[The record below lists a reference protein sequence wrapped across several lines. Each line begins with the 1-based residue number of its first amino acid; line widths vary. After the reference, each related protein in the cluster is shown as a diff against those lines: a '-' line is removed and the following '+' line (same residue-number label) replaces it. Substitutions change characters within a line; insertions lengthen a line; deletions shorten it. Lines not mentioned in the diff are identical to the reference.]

1 MFWLSDKRLL
11 RIWRLFAMAVALVAV
26 GLIAVD
32 SGRSQDEA
40 HAVRL
45 IVKGPIGPAVSDYIR
60 RGLKKAVDRGATVV
74 ILQMDTPG
82 GLDTSMREIIQ
93 DILASPVPVIGYVG
107 PSGSRAASAGTYML
121 YATHL
126 AAMAPATNLGAAT
139 PVTMGGGE
147 PGTPDDQDDDSDS
160 KNSKKKKSSKSEK
173 ETDDDADGEDESAE
187 TGDGDAE
194 EDDEDESDEAADEEP
209 RRGKPG
215 MDEKMMHDAV
225 AYIRSLAQKRGRNA
239 EWAEKAV
246 TEAASLSAEDA
257 LAEGVIDF
265 IAETPEE
272 LLEMADGRTV
282 DVAGVERTLETKGL
296 AVVDLAPDWRT
307 EFLEVITNPTV
318 AYLLLFTIGVPALMI
333 EFYTGTLVAGVIGA
347 ICIVLGLYGL
357 HVLPINYAGAG
368 LILLGFALIVGEV
381 FMPSFGALGIGGIVA
396 FVIGSVML
404 IETDV
409 PGFGVSP
416 WAIAG
421 VATTAGAIMLLILTL
436 LLRSRSRPVV
446 SGRESMIGSTGT
458 VVEWSGDS
466 GRVRFQGE
474 IWQARSA
481 DGAFAEGARVVVGEI
496 EGLTLVVGPEGVAET
511 ES

>member
-1 MFWLSDKRLL
+1 MFS
-11 RIWRLFAMAVALVAV
+11 AAVAIIAI
-26 GLIAVD
+26 GLIVAGG
-32 SGRSQDEA
+32 GRSQEEP

-45 IVKGPIGPAVSDYIR
+45 IVKGPIGPAVADYIH
-60 RGLKKAVDRGATVV
+60 RGLEKAVDRGATVV

-147 PGTPDDQDDDSDS
+147 PDLPDEPADTDSGD
-160 KNSKKKKSSKSEK
+160 KESKKKESSNSDK
-173 ETDDDADGEDESAE
+173 TAEDEDD
-187 TGDGDAE
+187 TDAE
-194 EDDEDESDEAADEEP
+194 DEADDEDKAAEDSP

-215 MDEKMMHDAV
+215 MDEKMMQDAV

-257 LAEGVIDF
+257 LNEGVIDF
-265 IAETPEE
+265 IAETPAEI
-272 LLEMADGRTV
+272 LEKADGRTV
-282 DVAGVERTLETKGL
+282 DVAGVQRTLKTKEL

-381 FMPSFGALGIGGIVA
+381 FMPSFGALGIGGIVS

-409 PGFGVSP
+409 PGFGISP
-416 WAIAG
+416 WAIGG
-421 VATTAGAIMLLILTL
+421 VAATAGALILLVLTL
-436 LLRSRSRPVV
+436 LMRAHARPAV
-446 SGRESMIGSTGT
+446 SGRESMIGVPAT
-458 VVEWSGDS
+458 VIDWSGHR
-466 GRVRFQGE
+466 GRVRAHGE
-474 IWQARSA
+474 AWQARSSGGPFTQG
-481 DGAFAEGARVVVGEI
+481 DRLVVAGI
-496 EGLTLVVGPEGVAET
+496 EGLTLVVEKEDATET
-511 ES
+511 EN

>member
-1 MFWLSDKRLL
+1 MLRLNAGRIRLL
-11 RIWRLFAMAVALVAV
+11 WRIFSLSAVAISLAV
-26 GLIAVD
+26 LSAGGSDA
-32 SGRSQDEA
+32 QKEA
-40 HAVRL
+40 HAARL
-45 IVKGPIGPAVSDYIR
+45 VVKGAIGPAVADYIH
-60 RGLKKAVDRGATVV
+60 RGLEKAVDGGATVV

-82 GLDTSMREIIQ
+82 GLDTSMREIIK
-93 DILASPVPVIGYVG
+93 DILAAPVPVIGYVG
-107 PSGSRAASAGTYML
+107 PSGARAASAGTYML
-121 YATHL
+121 YASHV

-139 PVTMGGGE
+139 PVQMGGGE
-147 PGTPDDQDDDSDS
+147 AGKPDEPDDEDTGKDSKKEKPAKDEKDAEDDEPEEDSD
-160 KNSKKKKSSKSEK
+160 K
-173 ETDDDADGEDESAE
+173 EGEDEEEEEEEEA
-187 TGDGDAE
+187 
-194 EDDEDESDEAADEEP
+194 EDDEP

-215 MDEKMMHDAV
+215 MEDKMLNDAV

-239 EWAEKAV
+239 DWAEKAV

-265 IAETPEE
+265 IAETPAEI
-272 LLEMADGRTV
+272 LEKADGRTV
-282 DVAGVERTLETKGL
+282 DVAGVERRLETKDL

-333 EFYTGTLVAGVIGA
+333 EFYTGTLIAGVIGA

-368 LILLGFALIVGEV
+368 LILLGIALIVGEV

-404 IETDV
+404 IETDM
-409 PGFGVSP
+409 PGFGISP
-416 WAIAG
+416 WAIG
-421 VATTAGAIMLLILTL
+421 SVAAVAGAIMLLIMTL

-446 SGRESMIGSTGT
+446 SGRESMIGSAGT
-458 VVEWSGDS
+458 VVEWAGDT

-474 IWQARSA
+474 IWQARST
-481 DGAFAEGARVVVGEI
+481 DGAFETGARVVVGEI
-496 EGLTLVVGPEGVAET
+496 EGLTLVVVPEGVAET

>member
-1 MFWLSDKRLL
+1 MFWLRDRRLL
-11 RIWRLFAMAVALVAV
+11 RIWRMFSAAVAIVAI
-26 GLIAVD
+26 GLIVAGG
-32 SGRSQDEA
+32 GRSQEGP

-45 IVKGPIGPAVSDYIR
+45 IVKGPIGPAVADYIH

-121 YATHL
+121 YATHV

-147 PGTPDDQDDDSDS
+147 PDRPDEPADTDSRD
-160 KNSKKKKSSKSEK
+160 KKSKKKDSAKSDRSAEDK
-173 ETDDDADGEDESAE
+173 DDADAEDAA
-187 TGDGDAE
+187 DDA
-194 EDDEDESDEAADEEP
+194 DEAADDAP
-209 RRGKPG
+209 PRGKPG

-257 LAEGVIDF
+257 LNEGVIDI

-272 LLEMADGRTV
+272 LLEKAHGRTV
-282 DVAGVERTLETKGL
+282 EVAGVERTLKTTEL

-404 IETDV
+404 IDTDV

>member
-1 MFWLSDKRLL
+1 MFWLIDRRLL
-11 RIWRLFAMAVALVAV
+11 AAWRVFALAVAVLAAVLLAV
-26 GLIAVD
+26 G
-32 SGRSQDEA
+32 SGRSQGEG

-45 IVKGPIGPAVSDYIR
+45 IVKGAVGPAVADYIH
-60 RGLKKAVDRGATVV
+60 RGLEKAVKGGATVV

-82 GLDTSMREIIQ
+82 GLDTSMREIIK
-93 DILASPVPVIGYVG
+93 DILAAPVPVIGYVG
-107 PSGSRAASAGTYML
+107 PSGARAASAGTYML
-121 YATHL
+121 YASHL

-139 PVTMGGGE
+139 PVQMGGGE
-147 PGTPDDQDDDSDS
+147 PAKPDEPADKESGSGNSD
-160 KNSKKKKSSKSEK
+160 KKKPSPAEK
-173 ETDDDADGEDESAE
+173 AAD
-187 TGDGDAE
+187 
-194 EDDEDESDEAADEEP
+194 DEAAGDDVSADGKDAGESAAEDTEKAAEEAP

-215 MDEKMMHDAV
+215 MEDKMLHDAV

-257 LAEGVIDF
+257 LKEGVIDF
-265 IAETPEE
+265 IATTPEE
-272 LLEMADGRTV
+272 ILDKADGRTV
-282 DVAGVERTLETKGL
+282 DVAGVDRTLETRGL
-296 AVVDLAPDWRT
+296 AVVDLEPDWRS
-307 EFLEVITNPTV
+307 EFLGVITDPTV

-333 EFYTGTLVAGVIGA
+333 EFYTGTLIAGVIGA

-357 HVLPINYAGAG
+357 HVLPLNYAGVG
-368 LILLGFALIVGEV
+368 LILLGFALIIGEV

-416 WAIAG
+416 WAIGG
-421 VATTAGAIMLLILTL
+421 VAAVAGGMMLLILTL

-458 VVEWSGDS
+458 VVDWADGV
-466 GRVRFQGE
+466 GRVRIQGE

-481 DGAFAEGARVVVGEI
+481 DGAFATGARVVVVEI
-496 EGLTLVVGPEGVAET
+496 EGLTLVVRPEGVTET

>member
-1 MFWLSDKRLL
+1 MLRLNAGRIRLL
-11 RIWRLFAMAVALVAV
+11 WRIFSLSAVAISLAV
-26 GLIAVD
+26 LSAGGSDA
-32 SGRSQDEA
+32 QKEA
-40 HAVRL
+40 HAARL
-45 IVKGPIGPAVSDYIR
+45 VVKGAIGPAVADYIH
-60 RGLKKAVDRGATVV
+60 RGLEKAVDGGATVV

-82 GLDTSMREIIQ
+82 GLDTSMREIIK
-93 DILASPVPVIGYVG
+93 DILAAPVPVIGYVG
-107 PSGSRAASAGTYML
+107 PSGARAASAGTYML
-121 YATHL
+121 YASHV

-139 PVTMGGGE
+139 PVQMGGGE
-147 PGTPDDQDDDSDS
+147 AGKPDEPDDEDTGKDS
-160 KNSKKKKSSKSEK
+160 KKEK
-173 ETDDDADGEDESAE
+173 PAKDEKDA
-187 TGDGDAE
+187 
-194 EDDEDESDEAADEEP
+194 EDDEPEEA

-215 MDEKMMHDAV
+215 MEDKMLNDAV

-239 EWAEKAV
+239 DWAEKAV

-265 IAETPEE
+265 IAETPAEI
-272 LLEMADGRTV
+272 LEKADGRTV
-282 DVAGVERTLETKGL
+282 DVAGVERRLETKNL

-333 EFYTGTLVAGVIGA
+333 EFYTGTLIAGVIGA

-368 LILLGFALIVGEV
+368 LILLGIALIVGEV

-404 IETDV
+404 IETDM
-409 PGFGVSP
+409 PGFGISP
-416 WAIAG
+416 WAIG
-421 VATTAGAIMLLILTL
+421 SVAAVAGAIMLLIMTL

-446 SGRESMIGSTGT
+446 SGRESMIGSAGT
-458 VVEWSGDS
+458 VVEWAGDT

-474 IWQARSA
+474 IWQARST
-481 DGAFAEGARVVVGEI
+481 DGAFETGARVVVGEI
-496 EGLTLVVGPEGVAET
+496 EGLTLVVVPEGVAET